1 MPPTSGNAMDD
12 TRRERSG
19 PIPGVG
25 GSRSIKLLAASVQ
38 GASHRRSGLPC
49 QDSYAI
55 RDRRFRYSRATHRN
69 GFYHGMGSDVLI
81 LAAADGHGSSAC
93 PYSKH
98 GSRFAVNTFCDIMAE
113 SCFKYR
119 QDMAALLL
127 QLKRESDVMH
137 LARAID
143 MEWKRR
149 ALRDYNTN
157 KKKLPL
163 MEELAPEGAGEDSQ
177 KAAVYRLYG
186 TTLLGV
192 LITDTFL
199 FSYQLGDGDI
209 SYIDHEEVSPLVEQ
223 DAILG
228 VETHSLSKPGA
239 WRNAHTSIL
248 SLPGS
253 SAGSCMYMLSTDGM
267 VNSFVSRDEFRR
279 SCQGYLDMLDQHGAE
294 AVEKHLPSWLRQTS
308 EEGCGDDITAVIAY
322 VS

>member
-1 MPPTSGNAMDD
+1 MN
-12 TRRERSG
+12 
-19 PIPGVG
+19 
-25 GSRSIKLLAASVQ
+25 
-38 GASHRRSGLPC
+38 
-49 QDSYAI
+49 
-55 RDRRFRYSRATHRN
+55 
-69 GFYHGMGSDVLI
+69 SDVRI
-81 LAAADGHGSSAC
+81 LAVADGHGSSAC
-93 PYSKH
+93 PYSMY

-119 QDMAALLL
+119 QDMDSLLL
-127 QLKRESDVMH
+127 QFKRETDVIH
-137 LARAID
+137 LTRAID

-157 KKKLPL
+157 KKKLPS
-163 MEELAPEGAGEDSQ
+163 MDELLESADPNEDNQ
-177 KAAVYRLYG
+177 KAAIYRLYG

-192 LITDTFL
+192 LLTDSFL
-199 FSYQLGDGDI
+199 FAYQLGDGDI
-209 SYIDHEEVSPLVEQ
+209 NYIDRAEVSPMVEQ

-248 SLPGS
+248 PLPPND
-253 SAGSCMYMLSTDGM
+253 AEPYMYMLSTDGM
-267 VNSFVSRDEFRR
+267 VNSFISKDEFRK
-279 SCQGYLDMLDQHGAE
+279 SCQGYLDAIQQHGAE